1 MNIRQS
7 LKIVAALLLATLVL
21 GAAPYYRDGSVPHIE
36 EVIMN
41 EELICRPDWMVQTH
55 ADLKRHEGFRPY
67 PYPDPLSTL
76 GKKHGS
82 KFGYK
87 PAREVL
93 NSLGASEE
101 SGRPWTIGYGFA
113 VGVTPDTPMVTEEQA
128 SERLWEKIPQYSA
141 KLNKLVP
148 NWYDMPMHVI
158 TVLVN
163 MVFNMG
169 EGGLAKFHNT
179 LKLFNEGK
187 YEAAGNNLTK
197 SLWYKQVGN
206 RAVELTQRLVKG
218 TIDSR
223 HRVDS

>member
-1 MNIRQS
+1 
-7 LKIVAALLLATLVL
+7 
-21 GAAPYYRDGSVPHIE
+21 
-36 EVIMN
+36 MN

-67 PYPDPLSTL
+67 PYPDPLSAL
-76 GKKHGS
+76 GKKHGT

-93 NSLGASEE
+93 NSLGASEA
-101 SGRPWTIGYGFA
+101 SGKPWTIGYGFA
-113 VGVTPDTPMVTEEQA
+113 VGITPDTPMVTEAEA
-128 SERLWEKIPQYSA
+128 AEKLWEKIPQYSS

-148 NWYDMPMHVI
+148 NWYDMPIHVI

-163 MVFNMG
+163 MIFNMG
-169 EGGLAKFHNT
+169 EGGLAKFGNT

-187 YEAAGNNLTK
+187 YEAAGINLTK
-197 SLWYKQVGN
+197 SLWYRQVGN
-206 RAVELTQRLVKG
+206 RAVELTQRLVNG
-218 TIDSR
+218 TIDSK

>member
-1 MNIRQS
+1 MRQS
-7 LKIVAALLLATLVL
+7 LKIVAALVLATILAGTFPVYKGHISL
-21 GAAPYYRDGSVPHIE
+21 HIE
-36 EVIMN
+36 EVTMN

-93 NSLGASEE
+93 NSLGASEA

-113 VGVTPDTPMVTEEQA
+113 VGVTPDTPPVTEEEA
-128 SERLWEKIPQYSA
+128 SERLWDKIPAYSNM
-141 KLNKLVP
+141 LNKLVP
-148 NWYDMPMHVI
+148 EWYNMPTHVI

-163 MVFNMG
+163 LMFNMG
-169 EGGLAKFHNT
+169 EGTMATFKNT

-187 YEAAGNNLTK
+187 FEAAGENLTK
-197 SLWYKQVGN
+197 SLWYRQVGS
-206 RAVELTQRLVKG
+206 RAVELTQRLKTGV
-218 TIDSR
+218 INAR
-223 HRVDS
+223 HSVIS